1 MSVPS
6 LPYSSTRRNRPH
18 WACRIFL
25 NPRTGPGTRCDF
37 GQNGQTNRVP
47 RAFGMRSTITA
58 QPGLQSLYS
67 TGSGGGTA
75 AFAGRTGFV
84 ALAMTR
90 LAVRFT
96 GLRLPAVLVVL

>member
-1 MSVPS
+1 
-6 LPYSSTRRNRPH
+6 
-18 WACRIFL
+18 
-25 NPRTGPGTRCDF
+25 
-37 GQNGQTNRVP
+37 
-47 RAFGMRSTITA
+47 MRSTITA

-96 GLRLPAVLVVL
+96 GLRLPAVLVVLVARIRSALTGGSLSTTRFLASVSLSCLLGRRPTYAARQ